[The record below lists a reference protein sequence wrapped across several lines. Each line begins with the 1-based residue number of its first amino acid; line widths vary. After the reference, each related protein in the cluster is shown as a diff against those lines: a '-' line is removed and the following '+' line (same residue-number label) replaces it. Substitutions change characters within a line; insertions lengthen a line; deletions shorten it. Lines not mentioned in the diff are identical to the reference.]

1 MKISILCSDAKHP
14 VNDHLNK
21 WIARNDVHEV
31 SLVRSSGQLAPGDL
45 LFLISCSE
53 IINADVR
60 DKFKKVLVIHASDLP
75 KGRGWSPHV
84 WQILEGKDSIHLT
97 LLEGEDKVD
106 SGKIWEKTVI
116 KVPRDALCSE
126 INERIFE
133 AECLLMDFAVEHFN
147 SVKPKQQDMSLSSS
161 YYSKRT
167 PSDSELDPNKSIA
180 DQFDL
185 IRVCDPDRF
194 PAYFQLRGSEYKI
207 RLERK

>member
-1 MKISILCSDAKHP
+1 MKISILCSDVKHP

-31 SLVRSSGQLAPGDL
+31 SLMRSRDQLAPGDL

-53 IINADVR
+53 IINVDVR

-84 WQILEGKDSIHLT
+84 WQILEGNDSIYLT
-97 LLEGEDKVD
+97 LLEAEDKVD
-106 SGKIWEKTVI
+106 SGKIWEKIVI
-116 KVPRDALCSE
+116 AVSRDALCSE

-147 SVKPKQQDMSLSSS
+147 SVKPKQQDMSLSPS

-167 PSDSELDPNKSIA
+167 PSDSELDPKKSIA

>member
-31 SLVRSSGQLAPGDL
+31 SLMRSRDQLAPGDL

-53 IINADVR
+53 IINVDVR

-84 WQILEGKDSIHLT
+84 WQILEGNDSIHLT
-97 LLEGEDKVD
+97 LLEAEDKVD
-106 SGKIWEKTVI
+106 SGKIWEKIVI
-116 KVPRDALCSE
+116 AVPRDALCSE

-147 SVKPKQQDMSLSSS
+147 SVKPKQQDMSLSPS

-167 PSDSELDPNKSIA
+167 PSDSELDPKKSIA

>member
-1 MKISILCSDAKHP
+1 MKISILCSDVKHP

-31 SLVRSSGQLAPGDL
+31 SLMRSRDQLAPGDL

-53 IINADVR
+53 IINVDVR

-84 WQILEGKDSIHLT
+84 WQILEGNDSIHLT
-97 LLEGEDKVD
+97 LLEAEDKVD
-106 SGKIWEKTVI
+106 SGKIWEKIVI
-116 KVPRDALCSE
+116 AVSRDALCSE

-147 SVKPKQQDMSLSSS
+147 SVKPKQQDMSLSPS

-167 PSDSELDPNKSIA
+167 PSDSELDPKKSIA